1 MTGKKLILLLK
12 CPSGQKNERFHK
24 TLDIRQLLFS
34 NHLVLKQVTSKPRSL
49 QLEKA
54 PVVDGSRRKL
64 CVEHRHDVHIAAN
77 LLLEVV
83 QAVVEGQCPVLGHLL
98 NDTGKV
104 RVAGVSN

>member
-1 MTGKKLILLLK
+1 MPFCAKEWKI
-12 CPSGQKNERFHK
+12 SQD
-24 TLDIRQLLFS
+24 LDIRPLLKVASEKNFTK
-34 NHLVLKQVTSKPRSL
+34 KQRSL